1 MKTAIMEISK
11 GIKIVDTSLW
21 FEAEKVLVINDLH
34 IGYEEALHRK
44 GILVPR
50 FQLEQI
56 MNKLKAILEK
66 TKPAKIIINGD
77 LKHEFGKVLRQEWKE
92 VLELL
97 DFLLQ
102 NISEVIII
110 KGNHDPIIQP
120 IADKKGIAVV
130 EQYEVGDSL
139 IVHGDELVETNAKRI
154 IIGHEHPAIT
164 IREGSKWEKYKC
176 FLKGT
181 WESKVKGASGWQGKR
196 KGNKNKELIVVPS
209 FNPLLE
215 GTDVL
220 KEQLLSPFLED
231 IKNFEVYVV
240 GEREVFYFGK
250 IKELKS

>member
-1 MKTAIMEISK
+1 M
-11 GIKIVDTSLW
+11 VDTALW

-44 GILVPR
+44 GVLVPR

-56 MNKLKAILEK
+56 IDKLRIILEK
-66 TKPAKIIINGD
+66 TKPTQIIINGD
-77 LKHEFGKVLRQEWKE
+77 LKHEFGKVLRQEWRE

-102 NISEVIII
+102 QVPEVIIV
-110 KGNHDPIIQP
+110 KGNHDPIIKP
-120 IADKKGIAVV
+120 IADKKGVAVV
-130 EQYEVGDSL
+130 SEYVIGDTL
-139 IVHGDELVETNAKRI
+139 VVHGDSLVETNAKRI
-154 IIGHEHPAIT
+154 VIGHEHPAIT

-181 WESKVKGASGWQGKR
+181 WRSKR
-196 KGNKNKELIVVPS
+196 KGKKKEIELIAVPS

-220 KEQLLSPFLED
+220 KEQLLSPFLDD

-240 GEREVFYFGK
+240 GEKGVYYFGK
-250 IKELKS
+250 IKELKLA